1 MSYHVCEMF
10 NSLYSQLPDDDN
22 EEMRKS
28 GRNLLY
34 ETYCPTSEEGYQKC
48 NSNSEH
54 ISAGFVY
61 LVSQLFG
68 NVNSEGE
75 HEDQKK
81 YYVYYGFLWMSYKLQ
96 QSNIKSDQPIGLYD
110 FLNKHIVNGDWY
122 DVIEE
127 YVQPKISMIT
137 EEADIVFMS
146 EIYYILKEMCKF
158 FSINNDSLDRFED
171 FSKYYDSV
179 IKFGENILKKKSN
192 NADIDNVDLIYVDLY
207 DMLKNVY
214 NDYRDYH
221 YGKNSHY
228 NPLLEIPDIEEIKKN
243 VTHDLETS
251 DLQDNTKGTLEPQDG
266 DRNSEQQQPVQ
277 QSSSEPKLK
286 EPAPPQS
293 KQTLAPKPPER
304 PPEKPSTVPSSQPK
318 PKSEAKQQQASQ
330 QKASQSQTVEP
341 VQSTDQQQTGPLPAV
356 PPSQDGGSLQ
366 APKTGEIHQ
375 NGQGGT
381 VDRKG
386 ETSGGSGAAQDS
398 QGGSSDGSG
407 DGQGSGVHGSRGA
420 GGGPSDSKS
429 GQNDS
434 ESRKGNKDSGANG
447 GGSTQGDQGNPSVG
461 SSDPASSTSGG
472 SFGFGPSFL
481 EFIFNGTNQFNK
493 ASEFIEKNLQ
503 SFKDAK
509 DKINNAYNDA
519 MDNLKSVYSASSDYF
534 NSVISNITSQLNQ
547 GDTPSKSGGNQT
559 GSGSPI
565 GGGGPSNQLQSPQPP
580 NTTDPSTPTKDPP
593 PAAPTDPSTPTKDP
607 PPAAPTDPSTPT
619 KDPPPAAPTDPS
631 KGLSSNPTPSSTPD
645 PPKIPLQQKQS
656 LFQSQSITQQP
667 TQNNSSNQQTFGQF
681 VKSLSSDLVLKKPWN
696 IFPTTWNGS
705 GDCKPEI
712 KFINTTLVCCTSE
725 QCSLTGILITLVL
738 IPIILSIAYKYLS
751 FGSSKK
757 SEKKNM
763 KRVINFHDGNRK
775 TKIIICSNDRNKY
788 LKPVIN
794 SVGGKKNSLLNI
806 YKIIQADPMPF
817 INLFFLLIF
826 FVYKRK
832 RDTIE

>member
-1 MSYHVCEMF
+1 MF

-34 ETYCPTSEEGYQKC
+34 ETYCPTNEEGYQKC

-81 YYVYYGFLWMSYKLQ
+81 YYVYYGFLWISYKLQ

-127 YVQPKISMIT
+127 YVQPKISVIN

-146 EIYYILKEMCKF
+146 DIYYILKEMCKF
-158 FSINNDSLDRFED
+158 FSINDNSLDRFED

-192 NADIDNVDLIYVDLY
+192 HVDINNVDPIYVDLY

-228 NPLLEIPDIEEIKKN
+228 NPLPEIPDIEEIKKN
-243 VTHDLETS
+243 ITHDLETS
-251 DLQDNTKGTLEPQDG
+251 DLQDNTKGTLEPQGGDG
-266 DRNSEQQQPVQ
+266 NNEQQQPVQ
-277 QSSSEPKLK
+277 QSSSEPELK

-293 KQTLAPKPPER
+293 KPEPAKPP
-304 PPEKPSTVPSSQPK
+304 S
-318 PKSEAKQQQASQ
+318 
-330 QKASQSQTVEP
+330 
-341 VQSTDQQQTGPLPAV
+341 VQSPDPLPAV

-366 APKTGEIHQ
+366 TPKTGEIHQ
-375 NGQGGT
+375 NGQGGPF
-381 VDRKG
+381 DGKG
-386 ETSGGSGAAQDS
+386 DSNSGSGVTQDS
-398 QGGSSDGSG
+398 QGGSSVGSG
-407 DGQGSGVHGSRGA
+407 DGKDSGQGSGT
-420 GGGPSDSKS
+420 SDL
-429 GQNDS
+429 
-434 ESRKGNKDSGANG
+434 
-447 GGSTQGDQGNPSVG
+447 
-461 SSDPASSTSGG
+461 ASNTSGG
-472 SFGFGPSFL
+472 SFGFGSSFL

-493 ASEFIEKNLQ
+493 ASEFIEKNQQ

-509 DKINNAYNDA
+509 EKINNAYNDA
-519 MDNLKSVYSASSDYF
+519 MDNLKSVYNASSDYF
-534 NSVISNITSQLNQ
+534 NSVISSITSQLNQ
-547 GDTPSKSGGNQT
+547 GGNPSKSGGNQT
-559 GSGSPI
+559 GPGSSI
-565 GGGGPSNQLQSPQPP
+565 GGGGPSNQLSPSQPSS
-580 NTTDPSTPTKDPP
+580 TTDPSNPPTPTKD
-593 PAAPTDPSTPTKDP
+593 S
-607 PPAAPTDPSTPT
+607 
-619 KDPPPAAPTDPS
+619 PPAAPTDPS
-631 KGLSSNPTPSSTPD
+631 KGLSSNSIPNPPQNPTPSSTPD
-645 PPKIPLQQKQS
+645 PPKVPLQQKQP
-656 LFQSQSITQQP
+656 LLQSQSITQQP
-667 TQNNSSNQQTFGQF
+667 AQTNSSNHQAVGQF
-681 VKSLSSDLVLKKPWN
+681 VKSPNSDLILKKPWN

-712 KFINTTLVCCTSE
+712 KFMNTTLVCCTSE
-725 QCSLTGILITLVL
+725 QCSLTGISITLIL

-757 SEKKNM
+757 SEKKSM

-775 TKIIICSNDRNKY
+775 TKIIISSYDKKKD
-788 LKPVIN
+788 LKPIIN
-794 SVGGKKNSLLNI
+794 SVGRKKDSLLNI
-806 YKIIQADPMPF
+806 YKFIRADPMPF